1 MKFTLR
7 TELLKAN
14 KNFVEVL
21 ILIYVFYEM
30 SHKEVYTFLPLV
42 LARSFT
48 DPFETWRI
56 QTLI

>member
-14 KNFVEVL
+14 KNSVEVL
-21 ILIYVFYEM
+21 ILIYVFYKM
-30 SHKEVYTFLPLV
+30 SHEDVNTFLPLV

-48 DPFETWRI
+48 DHFETWRI

>member
-14 KNFVEVL
+14 KNAVEVL
-21 ILIYVFYEM
+21 ILIYVFYKM
-30 SHKEVYTFLPLV
+30 SHEEGYTFLPLV
-42 LARSFT
+42 IARSFT
-48 DPFETWRI
+48 DQFETWRI